1 MKERE
6 PVNIYEK
13 FIEKLKNQVIARDVY
28 VEKHHIIPKHIG
40 GTNDASNMINLTYR
54 QHITAH
60 LLLYRVY
67 RRIEDLTAYKL
78 MRGIEVDRKIAIS
91 KMVGERHKISGHI
104 YELGRK
110 NVESGFF
117 ASVRTKES
125 CSAGGKVSGDIAR
138 RTGQILS
145 IRTEE
150 GSILGGKIAGAMAI
164 ETGQIQQLGKYK
176 GIYVLID
183 TDGCEYQHMF
193 QMVEALKIDKDKLT
207 DWCRNGRFG
216 YSRRPKTQEELDAR
230 WNKRM

>member
-1 MKERE
+1 MN
-6 PVNIYEK
+6 VYEK
-13 FIEKLKNQVIARDVY
+13 FIEKHKNQVIAKDTY

-78 MRGIEVDRKIAIS
+78 MRGLEVSRKIAIS
-91 KMVGERHKISGHI
+91 KMIGERHKLSGHI

-117 ASVRTKES
+117 ASIRTKES
-125 CSAGGKVSGDIAR
+125 CSVGGKASGAIAKS
-138 RTGQILS
+138 TGQILS
-145 IRTEE
+145 IRTDE
-150 GSILGGKIAGAMAI
+150 GSILGGKVGGAIAT

-183 TDGCEYQHMF
+183 TNGCEYQHMF
-193 QMVEALKIDKDKLT
+193 QMVDALKIDRAKLS
-207 DWCRNGRFG
+207 DWCKNGRFG
-216 YSRRPKTQEELDAR
+216 YSRRPKTQDELDAR
-230 WNKRM
+230 WNKRV

>member
-1 MKERE
+1 MN
-6 PVNIYEK
+6 VYEK
-13 FIEKLKNQVIARDVY
+13 FIEKHKNQVIAKDTY

-67 RRIEDLTAYKL
+67 S
-78 MRGIEVDRKIAIS
+78 RKIAIS
-91 KMVGERHKISGHI
+91 KMIGERHKLSGHI

-117 ASVRTKES
+117 ASIRTKES
-125 CSAGGKVSGDIAR
+125 CSVGGKASGAIAKS
-138 RTGQILS
+138 TGQILS
-145 IRTEE
+145 IRTDE
-150 GSILGGKIAGAMAI
+150 GSILGGKVGGAIAT

-183 TDGCEYQHMF
+183 TNGCEYQHMF
-193 QMVEALKIDKDKLT
+193 QMVDALKIDRAKLS
-207 DWCRNGRFG
+207 DWCKNGRFG
-216 YSRRPKTQEELDAR
+216 YSRRPKTQDELDAR
-230 WNKRM
+230 WNKRV